1 MFDQRGADY
10 GNGYS
15 GKNPLQNGRTAW
27 ASIKKKIII
36 ERVSQKSLK
45 VRAFG
50 LNIIQSLQKLRM
62 Y

>member
-15 GKNPLQNGRTAW
+15 RKNSLQNGRIVW